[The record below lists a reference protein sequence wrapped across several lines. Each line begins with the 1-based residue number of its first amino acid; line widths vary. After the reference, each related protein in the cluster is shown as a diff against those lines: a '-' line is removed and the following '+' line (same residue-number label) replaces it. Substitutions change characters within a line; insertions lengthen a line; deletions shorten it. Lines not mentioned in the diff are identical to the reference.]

1 MQGTSHIA
9 VTAEAVSQPDISR
22 KGVIVDGNGEEDTK
36 QGLHCASAR
45 ARVAI
50 EYPMVS
56 TSSSHTGI
64 ASGDEGPLT
73 RSRLRTDVMSRLC
86 SLVIPYI
93 VRELSS
99 DRESEVC
106 ESMGTPAAPLSLL
119 YIEARHSP

>member
-36 QGLHCASAR
+36 QGLHCASA
-45 ARVAI
+45 
-50 EYPMVS
+50 
-56 TSSSHTGI
+56 
-64 ASGDEGPLT
+64 
-73 RSRLRTDVMSRLC
+73 MSRLC

-119 YIEARHSP
+119 YIEARYSP